1 MKLKNNLIK
10 KIWLYLIIFS
20 ITILSF
26 LWFLQVIFLGTYY
39 VWVKS
44 KDIDKVTNQIVKKY
58 NSENYEET
66 FDNLTYQKDMCIS
79 VMLGNTEVYSSSGFN
94 KSCFSGNENN
104 LVYEKFKLEFMNSGK
119 NSAKYRIIDKRF
131 ENQILIKAVKLDNYY
146 YAFVSTSLQP
156 IGSTVSILTS
166 QLIYVTVLVLLLSFF
181 ISYFISKRISKPI
194 VKISNDAKKMAK
206 GDYSVSF
213 VTDSNIS
220 EIVELSNTLEEA
232 REELSK
238 TDEIRRELMAN
249 ISHDLKTPLTM
260 IKAYAEMV
268 RDLTFDDKEKSTE
281 HLNTIINETD
291 RLNLLVNDILEL
303 SKMQSNQIK
312 LNKEVFDLNE
322 LIKSLIEKFNY
333 LNDYKFIYQN
343 QKKLMVYADKKQIEQ
358 VLYNLISNAIKY
370 GGDKKVVKIKIIDQK
385 NTYKVD
391 IIDEGPGIPKED
403 LDLIWDKY
411 YRTDKT
417 HQRSNTGT
425 GLGLS
430 IVKSILVK
438 HKFDYGVKST
448 INKGSTFYFQI
459 DKKS

>member
-10 KIWLYLIIFS
+10 KIWIYLIIFS
-20 ITILSF
+20 LTILAF

-44 KDIDKVTNQIVKKY
+44 SDLNKVSNQIEKKY
-58 NSENYEET
+58 NSENYEEI
-66 FDNLTYQKDMCIS
+66 FDDLTYKKDVCIS
-79 VMLGNTEVYSSSGFN
+79 IMFGSTEVYSSNSFQG
-94 KSCFSGNENN
+94 CFSGNENN
-104 LVYEKFKLEFMNSGK
+104 LIYENFKLDFINSGK
-119 NSAKYRIIDKRF
+119 KSAKYRIVDKRF
-131 ENQILIKAVKLDNYY
+131 ESQILIKAIKLDNYY

-166 QLIYVTVLVLLLSFF
+166 QLVYVTVLVFLMSFC

-194 VKISNDAKKMAK
+194 IKISKDAKKMAK
-206 GDYSVSF
+206 GDYTVSF
-213 VTDSNIS
+213 STDSNIS
-220 EIVELSNTLEEA
+220 EIVELSKTLEEA
-232 REELSK
+232 KDELSK

-260 IKAYAEMV
+260 IKAYAEMI
-268 RDLTFDDKEKSTE
+268 RDLTFDNKEKSTE
-281 HLNTIINETD
+281 HLNTIIKETD
-291 RLNLLVNDILEL
+291 RLNLLVNDVLEL
-303 SKMQSNQIK
+303 SRMQSKEVK
-312 LNKEVFDLNE
+312 LDKEVFDLNE
-322 LIKSLIEKFNY
+322 LIKSLIERFSY
-333 LNDYKFIYQN
+333 LDDYEFVYKEQ
-343 QKKLMVYADKKQIEQ
+343 QKLLVFADRKQIEQ

-370 GGDKKVVKIKIIDQK
+370 SGEDKFVKINVIDKKS
-385 NTYKVD
+385 TYKVE
-391 IIDEGPGIPKED
+391 IIDKGMGISKKE

-411 YRTDKT
+411 YRIDKN

-459 DKKS
+459 DKSK